1 MCLKLFGHGVKN
13 YVRDEYNL
21 FDGML
26 VVISTVDITLEQMM
40 GAGTGASVIT
50 VFRTMR
56 LLRIF
61 KLASKSEG
69 LIVLIEV
76 IKDTIKDCL
85 YFALLLQ
92 LFLFVCALIGMD
104 LFAYNIRVNNLED
117 NFPLPKEKGGV
128 SPRLNFNNI

>member
-1 MCLKLFGHGVKN
+1 
-13 YVRDEYNL
+13 
-21 FDGML
+21 
-26 VVISTVDITLEQMM
+26 M

-85 YFALLLQ
+85 YFALLL
-92 LFLFVCALIGMD
+92 
-104 LFAYNIRVNNLED
+104 
-117 NFPLPKEKGGV
+117 
-128 SPRLNFNNI
+128 